1 MTTPPPPHLPTP
13 PAFAPPP
20 ALALPEI
27 KLPAPKAPEVDPDQ
41 ADAHLTLCEALD
53 RLLTT
58 GVVLRGEVCIAVAN
72 VELVYLGL
80 HVLLASVPTARRYLQ
95 GDCPSVGTARSGTV
109 LAPISHA

>member
-1 MTTPPPPHLPTP
+1 MTTPPPSLP
-13 PAFAPPP
+13 PAPTTPQGA

-27 KLPAPKAPEVDPDQ
+27 KLPTPKTPELEAEDN
-41 ADAHLTLCEALD
+41 DARLTLCEALD

-95 GDCPSVGTARSGTV
+95 GESPSVRPAPSGTA
-109 LAPISHA
+109 LASTSPA